1 MALLEMQAISKSF
14 PGVRALDEVSLDLNK
29 GEVLALLG
37 ENGAGKSTL
46 MKILSGVY
54 QADEGTFL
62 IDGQPVSITSPQE
75 AMARGIGIIHQELSL
90 IPHLSIRENIFLGRE
105 KVHPITKKIDWH
117 YLSQESEKRLAE
129 LGITDIDVTRPVKN
143 LSIGI
148 QQMVEIARILS
159 MNCRII
165 IMDEPTDALTPQEA
179 KTLFQVINALR
190 KAGKGIIYISHKLEE
205 IFEIADR
212 IHVLRDGSHVD
223 TKAVSEVNTDQ
234 LIHMMVGRNL
244 EDKFPWVA
252 PKPENPI
259 LELKNVTAPGHVYD
273 IDLVARKGEVLG
285 IFGLMGAGRTELC
298 KTIFG
303 VYPYEGEIQLE
314 GCPVKI
320 KKPKDAIDK
329 GIVYLSENRK
339 SEGLF
344 LDHEVYRNVTL
355 ASLGELTT
363 ATGRLKKAEEKKAV
377 REYVD
382 KLRVKTPTI
391 AQKVKNLSGG
401 NQQKLVFAK
410 WLMTNPKVLILDEP
424 TRGVDVGAKVEIYHL
439 INELKQKDVTIIM
452 ISSEL
457 PEVMG
462 ISDRILTMHKGRIT
476 GEFHHEEAT
485 QEKIMERAVGGI
497 S

>member
-1 MALLEMQAISKSF
+1 MALLEMQGISKSF
-14 PGVRALDEVSLDLNK
+14 PGVRALDQVDLDLK
-29 GEVLALLG
+29 AGEVLALLG

-54 QADEGTFL
+54 QEDEGSL
-62 IDGQPVSITSPQE
+62 RIHGQPVSIASPQE
-75 AMARGIGIIHQELSL
+75 AIKIGIGIIHQELSL

-105 KVHPITKKIDWH
+105 KIHPLTKKIDWQ
-117 YLSQESEKRLAE
+117 YLSQESQTLLAE
-129 LGITDIDVTRPVKN
+129 LGITGIDVTQPVKN

-159 MNCRII
+159 MNCNII

-179 KTLFQVINALR
+179 KTLFRVIDGLR
-190 KAGKGIIYISHKLEE
+190 SSGKGIIYISHKLEE

-212 IHVLRDGSHVD
+212 IQVLRDGSHVE
-223 TKAVSEVNTDQ
+223 TKAVSAVNTDE
-234 LIHMMVGRNL
+234 LIQMMVGRRL

-252 PKPENPI
+252 SNPGKTI
-259 LELKNVTAPGHVYD
+259 LELKGVTAPGQVYE
-273 IDLVARKGEVLG
+273 IDLVARKGEVIG

-303 VYPYEGEIQLE
+303 VHPYQGEIQLE
-314 GCPVKI
+314 GERISI
-320 KKPKDAIDK
+320 KNPKDAIQK

-344 LDHEVYRNVTL
+344 LDHEVFRNMTL
-355 ASLGELTT
+355 ASLGGFST
-363 ATGRLKKAEEKKAV
+363 ATGRLKKSEEKKMV
-377 REYVD
+377 QQYID
-382 KLRVKTPTI
+382 KLRVKTPSI

-439 INELKQKDVTIIM
+439 INELKQKDVTILM
-452 ISSEL
+452 VSSEL

-462 ISDRILTMHKGRIT
+462 ISDRIVTMHKGRIT
-476 GEFHHEEAT
+476 GEFHHQEAT